1 MGQKEELLSQ
11 MSDEELVKTI
21 NSVLTMKGDGDM
33 IKSAYMMIIKEASK
47 RKETTNKELIAFQ
60 EYIVDAALKGLAKLQ
75 ENGKT
80 KKSNND

>member
-21 NSVLTMKGDGDM
+21 NSVLIMEGDGDM
-33 IKSAYMMIIKEASK
+33 KKSAYLMIIKEASK

-60 EYIVDAALKGLAKLQ
+60 EYIVDVALKRLTKLQ

-80 KKSNND
+80 EKSNND

>member
-21 NSVLTMKGDGDM
+21 NSVLIMKGDGDM
-33 IKSAYMMIIKEASK
+33 KKSAYLMIIKEASK

-60 EYIVDAALKGLAKLQ
+60 EYIVDVALKRLAKLQ

-80 KKSNND
+80 EKSNND

>member
-21 NSVLTMKGDGDM
+21 NSVLIMEGDGDM
-33 IKSAYMMIIKEASK
+33 KKSAYLMIIKEASK
-47 RKETTNKELIAFQ
+47 RRETTNKELIAFQ
-60 EYIVDAALKGLAKLQ
+60 DYVVDVALKGMAKLQ